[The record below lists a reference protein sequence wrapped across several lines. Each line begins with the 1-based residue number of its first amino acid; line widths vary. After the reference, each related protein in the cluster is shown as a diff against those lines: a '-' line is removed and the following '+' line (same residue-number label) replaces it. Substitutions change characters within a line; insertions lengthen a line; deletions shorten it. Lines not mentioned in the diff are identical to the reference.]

1 MYNQQ
6 QKLIIIN
13 IRYIYCLNDSL
24 ITQSQECIYQ
34 METEIYGQTGTVGKE
49 RRYWNKHHGKWYLL
63 VELSLVGKELVRTT
77 ITDWPDW

>member
-49 RRYWNKHHGKWYLL
+49 RRY
-63 VELSLVGKELVRTT
+63 
-77 ITDWPDW
+77 